1 MPSGVSGVTTMSD
14 PLLTGGYQTLLTGAL
29 VLVSVLTLICGY
41 RVVVGPTVPDRVVA
55 LETIGIN
62 VVAIAILF
70 ALSTDR
76 GFFVLIALVL
86 AIVGFVSTVAVAE
99 FITEGDIIR

>member
-1 MPSGVSGVTTMSD
+1 MSD
-14 PLLTGGYQTLLTGAL
+14 AGLLTGGYQTLLTGAL
-29 VLVSVLTLICGY
+29 VLVSVLTLLCGY